1 MNDSGTQWVTGKVG
15 EWLQG
20 TDENGDP
27 IVFPFTTTSSPFRTL
42 TSIERATNLSIAAEP
57 QSISSKPKTELAV
70 TELAATRWL
79 ATDCNNPTTT
89 RDSPPPR
96 RRPGS
101 RTVGNVSG
109 LFSGKHHPSPHFC
122 EGQQF

>member
-70 TELAATRWL
+70 TELAVTCAF
-79 ATDCNNPTTT
+79 ATDRNYPITTLN
-89 RDSPPPR
+89 SPPAR
-96 RRPGS
+96 KRLGS
-101 RTVGNVSG
+101 SKVRISSA
-109 LFSGKHHPSPHFC
+109 LFAVKHTPH
-122 EGQQF
+122 

>member
-70 TELAATRWL
+70 TELAVSRGVSTHSNYL
-79 ATDCNNPTTT
+79 NTIP
-89 RDSPPPR
+89 DSPPAGKRLGFRKVDISSTLFAIKNHP
-96 RRPGS
+96 
-101 RTVGNVSG
+101 NLDVSEST
-109 LFSGKHHPSPHFC
+109 L
-122 EGQQF
+122 

>member
-70 TELAATRWL
+70 TELAVTCGVAADRNYRNSL
-79 ATDCNNPTTT
+79 LK
-89 RDSPPPR
+89 SPPGR
-96 RRPGS
+96 QRLG
-101 RTVGNVSG
+101 VSNG
-109 LFSGKHHPSPHFC
+109 GISSTSLSVKHYP
-122 EGQQF
+122 

>member
-57 QSISSKPKTELAV
+57 QSISSTPKTEVAV
-70 TELAATRWL
+70 TEFAVSARLPPAFQSPLSNRAPRPARNRPASILA
-79 ATDCNNPTTT
+79 
-89 RDSPPPR
+89 
-96 RRPGS
+96 GS
-101 RTVGNVSG
+101 RSAR
-109 LFSGKHHPSPHFC
+109 SA
-122 EGQQF
+122 

>member
-70 TELAATRWL
+70 TELAGTCGVSADRNHR
-79 ATDCNNPTTT
+79 NNI
-89 RDSPPPR
+89 SKPPPAR
-96 RRPGS
+96 ETAG
-101 RTVGNVSG
+101 
-109 LFSGKHHPSPHFC
+109 C
-122 EGQQF
+122 

>member
-70 TELAATRWL
+70 TELAGSLGFPAESDQRSINWQL
-79 ATDCNNPTTT
+79 PPAGERAGSPQRCDC
-89 RDSPPPR
+89 
-96 RRPGS
+96 G
-101 RTVGNVSG
+101 GI
-109 LFSGKHHPSPHFC
+109 L
-122 EGQQF
+122 